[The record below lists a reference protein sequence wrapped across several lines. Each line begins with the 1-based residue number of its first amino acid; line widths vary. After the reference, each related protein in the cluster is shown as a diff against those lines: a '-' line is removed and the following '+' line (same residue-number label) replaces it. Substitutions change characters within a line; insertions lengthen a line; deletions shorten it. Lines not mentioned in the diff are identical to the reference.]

1 MKKKAEDIGTNRTG
15 IATSPIDAP
24 QVISGAEEGSSSS
37 PGDESAQAAVR
48 SAYVKEAEPI
58 GSVPPPASIK
68 GAVTTIAQALKGD
81 KASVFIDKLGERLA
95 FERAGVRLYDL
106 AIVKAQSALRWD
118 GSPSVAD
125 LTSIQRDELEH
136 FGMLLGCA
144 KEIGADPTVMTP
156 SADVVANLS
165 KGVRAILADPRTDLR
180 QCLGALLVAELA
192 DNAGWEL
199 LIALARELG
208 QDQMVTRFERALE
221 EEEEH
226 LARVKG
232 WLRQGVIGAAVTKP
246 AGEERRP
253 GAH

>member
-1 MKKKAEDIGTNRTG
+1 MKSALEIGTNRTG

-24 QVISGAEEGSSSS
+24 QVISGAEQGSPWSS
-37 PGDESAQAAVR
+37 GDESAQAAIR
-48 SAYVKEAEPI
+48 AAYIKEAGAI
-58 GSVPPPASIK
+58 GTVPPPASIK

-95 FERAGVRLYDL
+95 FERAGVRLYAL
-106 AIVKAQSALRWD
+106 AIVKAEAGSDWD

-144 KEIGADPTVMTP
+144 KELGADATVMTP
-156 SADVVANLS
+156 SADVAANLS
-165 KGVRAILADPRTDLR
+165 KGVRDVLADPRTDLR
-180 QCLGALLVAELA
+180 HALEALLVAELA

-208 QDQMVTRFERALE
+208 QEQMATRFERALQE
-221 EEEEH
+221 EEDH

-232 WLRQGVIGAAVTKP
+232 WLQRGVIDAAVAKT
-246 AGEERRP
+246 ADTEHRP
-253 GAH
+253 GAR